1 MPSHYRNPLAI
12 LGAFV
17 LILCLGTDLAAQSPY
32 APATAVDSAQQQPQP
47 PIRKFTFEHAKE
59 TDVLKILQQLAG
71 PTDHIGLKIAIDE
84 RTNSF
89 VFQPDDDRQA
99 RELEETCVLL
109 DTETP
114 SPSVTGNGIS
124 ISVPALGPTP
134 QQKSQVFSFSMG
146 FERSESIETL
156 KQRYKQ
162 IEQQA
167 HQLADKL
174 NKSTSLS
181 DSQRTE
187 LQLAVRKSFEARQ
200 ALQRAELADLAQRMK
215 SMQQS
220 IDMRD
225 KLADKVVQRRV
236 EDLLNPNLKW
246 DAGKVS
252 EQLLVGPNQSSSNY
266 AMSLPPSA
274 LPPNVSAPYVPGE
287 PPATVIRK
295 RIQGRWI
302 VTHNDGNKDAL
313 PDSVSQEEVEIDGN
327 SLIYLVSKQDT
338 TGPIFLADCKEIVS
352 PTLTEEG
359 PLPIDFIYDPNGD
372 PQTIRG
378 IIACDGTTLSICMAS
393 DKGRV
398 NKDFRPSL
406 FVPGTKV
413 TLIKCRR
420 AEPETAKAVSVDQS
434 TWRSAVQQATSKLLA
449 AFPVPHAIDQND
461 APKVIAIVDVDYQGK
476 QDASNLQE
484 EVYQWIAADIPFARV
499 QGSYALLSR
508 SAVKLAMQ
516 ETGLRP
522 RDLTRSN
529 PYYID
534 NRQTLLKQLR
544 SHELKVDA
552 LLITS
557 LKHLENVEDAYPRQF
572 EIAMEGSSMLAQQTG
587 LNA

>member
-1 MPSHYRNPLAI
+1 MPFHYRNPTDI
-12 LGAFV
+12 FGVVV
-17 LILCLGTDLAAQSPY
+17 LILCLGTDLAAQSTY
-32 APATAVDSAQQQPQP
+32 GPAYEGDAVQQQPQP
-47 PIRKFTFEHAKE
+47 LIRKFTFKHAKA

-225 KLADKVVQRRV
+225 KLSDRVVERRV
-236 EDLLNPNLKW
+236 EDLLNPSLKW
-246 DAGKVS
+246 DAGKMS
-252 EQLLVGPNQSSSNY
+252 EQLLVGPNQVSSNP
-266 AMSLPPSA
+266 ATPLPPTA
-274 LPPNVSAPYVPGE
+274 LQPNVTAPSVRGE
-287 PPATVIRK
+287 PPASVIR
-295 RIQGRWI
+295 
-302 VTHNDGNKDAL
+302 
-313 PDSVSQEEVEIDGN
+313 
-327 SLIYLVSKQDT
+327 
-338 TGPIFLADCKEIVS
+338 
-352 PTLTEEG
+352 
-359 PLPIDFIYDPNGD
+359 
-372 PQTIRG
+372 
-378 IIACDGTTLSICMAS
+378 
-393 DKGRV
+393 
-398 NKDFRPSL
+398 
-406 FVPGTKV
+406 
-413 TLIKCRR
+413 
-420 AEPETAKAVSVDQS
+420 
-434 TWRSAVQQATSKLLA
+434 
-449 AFPVPHAIDQND
+449 
-461 APKVIAIVDVDYQGK
+461 
-476 QDASNLQE
+476 
-484 EVYQWIAADIPFARV
+484 
-499 QGSYALLSR
+499 
-508 SAVKLAMQ
+508 
-516 ETGLRP
+516 
-522 RDLTRSN
+522 
-529 PYYID
+529 
-534 NRQTLLKQLR
+534 
-544 SHELKVDA
+544 
-552 LLITS
+552 
-557 LKHLENVEDAYPRQF
+557 
-572 EIAMEGSSMLAQQTG
+572 
-587 LNA
+587 